1 MKFASLSNWM
11 ATAHSSVACEIRVRS
26 DGPLCQ
32 HGWTVFEAFDAADF
46 LRALPLDVLEL
57 G

>member
-1 MKFASLSNWM
+1 MKFASLSNCM
-11 ATAHSSVACEIRVRS
+11 ATAHSSAECELRVRS

-32 HGWTVFEAFDAADF
+32 HGRTVFEAFDAADF
-46 LRALPLDVLEL
+46 LRVLPLEVLEL